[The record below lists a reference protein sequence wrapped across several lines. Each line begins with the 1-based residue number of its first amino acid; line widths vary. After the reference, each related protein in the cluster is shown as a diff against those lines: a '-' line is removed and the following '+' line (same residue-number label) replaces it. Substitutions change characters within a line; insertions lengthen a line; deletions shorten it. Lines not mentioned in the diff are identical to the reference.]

1 MKKYDIL
8 LGYDDPQMLEAIG
21 WALEEE
27 GYNVTRVSSTQA
39 VLEASTKKAFDLVLV
54 DFDLHKTDDIDVL
67 HKVKELNPETIVIM
81 LCCKDDVTYS
91 HDALRAEADDYIF
104 KPCSKAKL
112 WKRVANCLERVE
124 LKRSN
129 ALLEPHGTALNEH
142 VLNILRTTMEEIKSP
157 LALTEEILE
166 LVNWGAYGRMDEKV
180 RTKLDE
186 VYKIIKGLNSTVEG
200 LLGNASKILGDLNIT
215 QKTPDWKEDIV
226 NPVLGNIPG

>member
-27 GYNVTRVSSTQA
+27 GYNVTRVSRTQA
-39 VLEASTKKAFDLVLV
+39 VLEALTKNVFDLVLI

-91 HDALRAEADDYIF
+91 HDALRVEADDYIF

-112 WKRVANCLERVE
+112 WKRLANCLERME

-129 ALLEPHGTALNEH
+129 APLKPHGTALNEH
-142 VLNILRTTMEEIKSP
+142 VLNILRTTLEEIKSP
-157 LALTEEILE
+157 LTLTEEILE
-166 LVNWGAYGRMDEKV
+166 LVNWGAYGTMDEKV
-180 RTKLDE
+180 RNKLDE
-186 VYKIIKGLNSTVEG
+186 VYKIVTGLNSTVEG
-200 LLGNASKILGDLNIT
+200 LLGNALEILGDFNIT
-215 QKTPDWKEDIV
+215 QKIPDWEEDIM
-226 NPVLGNIPG
+226 NPVLGNVP

>member
-8 LGYDDPQMLEAIG
+8 LGYDDPQILEAIG
-21 WALEEE
+21 WALEEQ
-27 GYNVTRVSSTQA
+27 GCNVARASRTEA
-39 VLEASTKKAFDLVLV
+39 VLEALTKKAFNLVLI

-112 WKRVANCLERVE
+112 WKRVANCIERME
-124 LKRSN
+124 LKQSN
-129 ALLEPHGTALNEH
+129 ALLEPLGTELNEQ
-142 VLNILRTTMEEIKSP
+142 VLNILRSTLEAIKSP

-166 LVNWGAYGRMDEKV
+166 LVNWGAYGRIDEKV

-186 VYKIIKGLNSTVEG
+186 VSKIVTGLNSTVEG
-200 LLGNASKILGDLNIT
+200 LLGNALKILGDFNIT
-215 QKTPDWKEDIV
+215 QKIPDWKEGIM
-226 NPVLGNIPG
+226 NPVLGNIL